1 MPIPDFQTFLHPV
14 LMLASQQPEIRMREI
29 APIIADSL
37 SIMEAEREELL
48 PSGAATTLHNRT
60 HWAITYL
67 KKAGLL
73 QSIQRGVHTITLEGK
88 EFLSK
93 HPNGFRVR
101 QLKEIP
107 SFVEYHQ
114 TSRTKEILSS
124 KDVVEDISALPP
136 DELLA
141 ETYTMLRR
149 NLAVEVLERVRAM
162 TPSGFERL
170 VVELL
175 VRMGYGGSFKDAGRT
190 TRLSNDEGIDGVI
203 KEDKLGLDSIYLQ
216 AKRWKEGNVIGRPEI
231 QKFVGALA
239 GQGAKKGVFITT
251 SSFTKEARDYKP
263 MNDTKIV
270 LIDGD
275 ELAELMIDNNL
286 GVSVHYSYEIKR
298 MDNDYFDEL

>member
-14 LMLASQQPEIRMREI
+14 LVLASQRQEIRVRDI
-29 APIIADSL
+29 ASEVANIL
-37 SIMEAEREELL
+37 SIDKSEQETLL
-48 PSGAATTLHNRT
+48 PSGANTILYSRT
-60 HWAITYL
+60 QWAITYL

-73 QSIQRGVHTITLEGK
+73 QSIQRGVQSITKEGK
-88 EFLSK
+88 EFLEK
-93 HPNGFRVR
+93 YPTGFRVN
-101 QLKEIP
+101 QLKQIP
-107 SFVEYHQ
+107 IFINFYQSIR
-114 TSRTKEILSS
+114 SKEISVSTILPEENAILS
-124 KDVVEDISALPP
+124 P

-141 ETYTMLRR
+141 ETYITLRR
-149 NLAVEVLERVRAM
+149 NLAAEVLERVRAM
-162 TPSGFERL
+162 SPSAFERL

-190 TRLSNDEGIDGVI
+190 TRLTNDEGIDGVI

-216 AKRWKEGNVIGRPEI
+216 AKRWKEGNVGRPEI

-251 SSFTKEARDYKP
+251 STFTKEAREYKP

-270 LIDGD
+270 LLDGE
-275 ELAELMIDNNL
+275 ELADLMIDNNL

-298 MDNDYFDEL
+298 MDNDYFEEI

>member
-14 LMLASQQPEIRMREI
+14 LVLASQQPEIRMREI
-29 APIIADSL
+29 APIIADAL
-37 SIMEAEREELL
+37 SITQEEREELL
-48 PSGAATTLHNRT
+48 PSGTTTTLHNRT

-73 QSIQRGVHTITLEGK
+73 QTILRGVHCITPEGK
-88 EFLSK
+88 AFLTK
-93 HPNGFRVR
+93 YPDGFRVT

-107 SFVEYHQ
+107 IFIEYHQ
-114 TSRTKEILSS
+114 TSKTKEMPTS
-124 KDVVEDISALPP
+124 KDVTDDVSSLPP

-141 ETYTMLRR
+141 ETYITLRR
-149 NLAVEVLERVRAM
+149 NLAAEVLERVRAM
-162 TPSGFERL
+162 SPSAFERL

-190 TRLSNDEGIDGVI
+190 TRLTNDEGIDGVI

-251 SSFTKEARDYKP
+251 STFTKDAREYKP

-270 LIDGD
+270 LLDGE
-275 ELAELMIDNNL
+275 ELADLMIDNNL

-298 MDNDYFDEL
+298 MDNDYFDEM